1 MAVDVTPVRY
11 VKKPG
16 GAKPGM
22 VIYTQYRTVYVT
34 PEPDLAQ
41 KLNGETGPAPR
52 PGKPG

>member
-16 GAKPGM
+16 NAKPGM

-34 PEPDLAQ
+34 PDPALADRL
-41 KLNGETGPAPR
+41 KG
-52 PGKPG
+52 